1 MTRQPDGEPDTRG
14 KEALHRPGRDTPM
27 MAQYRRAKDGHPDA
41 VLLFRMGD
49 FYETFNEDAHILS
62 AVTGIALTSRN
73 SGDPDPIPLA
83 GFPWHNSEPYIAQL
97 LKAGHR
103 VAVCEQVEEPGKG
116 KKLLERRVTE
126 VLSPGTALNS
136 SLLQAGANNFLAAV
150 AGSGGVIGMA
160 AVDLSTG
167 EFLLAEGSEREI
179 REELVRLAPSEALLP
194 HPRPRELDA
203 VLEALE
209 PSPFRTEWDSWRFDP
224 GRGRKLLLERFRVAT
239 LDGFEVE
246 ELAPALSA
254 AGALLDYSA
263 EQKQSELGHLRP
275 PRRLR
280 PDDGLILDEST
291 LRSLEILD
299 PLPGGAPDGTLLRTI
314 DRTLTAP
321 GARRLRAGLQRPSCR
336 VDEIEARL
344 DAVESLL
351 DESLR
356 PGLREELKGAADLE
370 RILGRLHLKRAV
382 PRDLGALRD
391 TLGKLP
397 RIAALLDQCAGFHP
411 AASLRKESLE
421 LLHDRLRT
429 ALAEQLPAAL
439 SDGGVFLDSW
449 DQELAELRSL
459 SRNAKSHIAALQDRE
474 RAATGISTLK
484 VGYNRV
490 FGYYIEVGKSH
501 AHRIPDRFQ
510 RKQTLTS
517 AERYLTPELKEFE
530 QRVLGSQEG
539 EQRRERLLFEGLC
552 SEVRDHTRDLQHLAG
567 DLADIDFIQAM
578 ADCAARRRWVRPK
591 IDDGR
596 ETVILDGRHP
606 VVEVSLGPG
615 EFVPNDTRL
624 DQEGRQI
631 LILTGPNMAG
641 KSTYLRQV
649 GHIVILAQT
658 GSFVPATEARIGLC
672 DRVFTRVGAHDS
684 LSRGQSTFLVE
695 MIETSRIL
703 HQATERS
710 LVLLDEVGRG
720 TSTYDGLSIA
730 WAVAEAL
737 ESRRGSR
744 PRTIFATHFH
754 ELTRLARPGRGFCN
768 LTVQVKEWGDRV
780 VFLRRVV
787 DGAADRSYG
796 IHVAQL
802 AGVPDGVIRRARV
815 ILERLEEESRRI
827 APAVE
832 GDPGDGADR
841 ADNRQ
846 LALFT
851 AHDPPFV
858 RELRDMDP
866 NRLTPL
872 EALETLIRWREM
884 L

>member
-1 MTRQPDGEPDTRG
+1 MNRRPDGKLEARAKETSRG
-14 KEALHRPGRDTPM
+14 SSNDTPM
-27 MAQYRRAKDGHPDA
+27 MAQYRRARDEHPDA

-49 FYETFNEDAHILS
+49 FYETFYEDAHTLS
-62 AVTGIALTSRN
+62 SVTGIALTSRN

-83 GFPWHNSEPYIAQL
+83 GFPWHNAEPYIAQL

-103 VAVCEQVEEPGKG
+103 VAVCEQVEEPGRG

-126 VLSPGTALNS
+126 VLSPGTALNA
-136 SLLQAGANNFLAAV
+136 SLLQAGSNNFLAAV
-150 AGSGGVIGMA
+150 AHGGGLLGMA

-179 REELVRLAPSEALLP
+179 REELVRLGPSEVLLP
-194 HPRPRELDA
+194 QPRPAGLDA
-203 VLEALE
+203 ALEALE
-209 PSPFRTEWDSWRFDP
+209 PSPFRTERDSWRFDAS
-224 GRGRKLLLERFRVAT
+224 RGRKLLLERFRVAT
-239 LDGFEVE
+239 LEGFEVE

-254 AGALLDYSA
+254 AGALLDYAA
-263 EQKQSELGHLRP
+263 EQKQSDLGHLCP

-299 PLPGGAPDGTLLRTI
+299 PLPGGTPEGTLLRTI

-321 GARRLRAGLQRPSCR
+321 GARRLRAELQRPPCR
-336 VDEIEARL
+336 VEEIEARL
-344 DAVESLL
+344 DAVEALL

-356 PGLREELKGAADLE
+356 PGLRAELKGTADLE
-370 RILGRLHLKRAV
+370 RILGRLHLGRAV
-382 PRDLGALRD
+382 PRDLGAMRD
-391 TLGKLP
+391 TLGRLP
-397 RIAALLDQCAGFHP
+397 LLADLLDRCAGFQST
-411 AASLRKESLE
+411 AFLRNENLRALHAR
-421 LLHDRLRT
+421 LLK
-429 ALAEQLPAAL
+429 ALAEQLPAML

-449 DQELAELRSL
+449 DSELAELRSL
-459 SRNAKSHIAALQDRE
+459 SRNAKSHIAGLQDRE
-474 RAATGISTLK
+474 RAATGIPTLK

-501 AHRIPDRFQ
+501 SHKVPDRFQ

-530 QRVLGSQEG
+530 QKVLNAHEG
-539 EQRRERLLFEGLC
+539 EQRRERLLFEELC
-552 SEVRDHTRDLQHLAG
+552 AEVRGHTRDLQHLSRS
-567 DLADIDFIQAM
+567 LAEVDFIQGL
-578 ADCAARRRWVRPK
+578 ADCAARRRWVRPG
-591 IDDGR
+591 IDAGR
-596 ETVILDGRHP
+596 ETVILEGRHP
-606 VVEVSLGPG
+606 VVENSLGPG
-615 EFVPNDTRL
+615 EFVPNDTRV
-624 DQEGRQI
+624 DQEGRQV

-658 GSFVPATEARIGLC
+658 GSFVPAAEARIGLC

-684 LSRGQSTFLVE
+684 LARGQSTFLVE

-703 HQATERS
+703 HHATDRS

-737 ESRRGSR
+737 ESRRGPR

-754 ELTRLARPGRGFCN
+754 ELTRLARPDRGFCN

-780 VFLRRVV
+780 VFLRRVE

-802 AGVPDGVIRRARV
+802 AGVPDAVIRRARV
-815 ILERLEEESRRI
+815 ILERLERESRRI

-832 GDPGDGADR
+832 GSVADGADT

-846 LALFT
+846 LALFSSQE
-851 AHDPPFV
+851 PPFV
-858 RELRDMDP
+858 RELRNLDP

-872 EALETLIRWREM
+872 EALETLIRWRDM